1 MGPYAYRVIKIDG
14 DYAVLLRTDTETED
28 TILVAMALLPDGIDI
43 GTNLLWENFEYTV
56 TD

>member
-1 MGPYAYRVIKIDG
+1 MEPYAYRVIKIDG